1 MNESRLI
8 LLPNWLGDAVMA
20 EPAIRGMAEQL
31 NDLPLIAAGPAVATS
46 VLKAVPGIEEVI
58 TINDRGLLGPFR
70 AGKHLR
76 TYNPQEVIL
85 FRNSTRSAL
94 VAKASKAR
102 TRIGYR
108 KDGRGHMLTT
118 AITPPKKSSPVSAV
132 HYYADLVEQGLGI
145 SVEDRTPRFTIES
158 QELDRAKEI
167 LLGINGPMVGMVPG
181 GSKLPKRW
189 PPDRFAQVAQA
200 LHETYGAST
209 ILLGSPD
216 EHEVMDSILNSAG
229 TPSWMFNASERG
241 LHLADLRG
249 VISRLSL
256 LITND
261 TGPRHIAAACGTPTI
276 ALFGPTDHRWTI
288 LPKVPER
295 MLISEPFL
303 DDDHLADHHPQTCR
317 IDRIS
322 TGDVV
327 FHAQSILDEEN

>member
-20 EPAIRGMAEQL
+20 EPAIRGMTEEL

-46 VLKAVPGIEEVI
+46 VLKGIPGIEHLI

-70 AGKHLR
+70 AGKSLR
-76 TYNPQEVIL
+76 AYNPQEVIL

-94 VAKASKAR
+94 VAKASGAR
-102 TRIGYR
+102 TCIGYR
-108 KDGRGHMLTT
+108 KDGRGRMLTT
-118 AITPPKKSSPVSAV
+118 AITPPPKSTPISAV
-132 HYYADLVEQGLGI
+132 HYYADLVEQGLGVSI
-145 SVEDRTPRFTIES
+145 SDRTPRFTIDTHER
-158 QELDRAKEI
+158 ERAENI
-167 LLGINGPMVGMVPG
+167 LQGITGPIVGMVPG

-189 PPDRFAQVAQA
+189 PPNRFAHVAQV
-200 LHETYGAST
+200 LHESYGAST
-209 ILLGSPD
+209 ILIGSPD
-216 EHEVMDSILNSAG
+216 EREVLKSVQESAG
-229 TPSWMFNASERG
+229 NPEWMCNVSERG
-241 LHLADLRG
+241 LTLGDLRG
-249 VISRLSL
+249 VISSLSL

-261 TGPRHIAAACGTPTI
+261 TGPRHIAAACGTPTV

-288 LPKVPER
+288 LPDVQER

-322 TGDVV
+322 TGDVI
-327 FHAQSILDEEN
+327 FHAQSILGEPK